1 MFVWSIKNRVLKV
14 WDEDFEEC
22 DLIMIE
28 GFVFGEW
35 LDEFRDDYKVVVIDL
50 KIGVVGIIVL
60 V

>member
-1 MFVWSIKNRVLKV
+1 
-14 WDEDFEEC
+14 
-22 DLIMIE
+22 MIE